1 MGNNHKANI
10 LLKKRMYNFKGYKQ
24 RIINN
29 QKNLRIPLKPK
40 IILNLILFFII
51 NPTKN
56 YHAQTKKLKI
66 YFNTLDKNP
75 NFSMKTWYKNIE

>member
-29 QKNLRIPLKPK
+29 QK
-40 IILNLILFFII
+40 
-51 NPTKN
+51 
-56 YHAQTKKLKI
+56 KLENS
-66 YFNTLDKNP
+66 F
-75 NFSMKTWYKNIE
+75 KT